1 MPEPTELMKKIK
13 IAKMK
18 ASNAHKK
25 KTGLFELVAFFRR
38 LSEFEKR
45 SQQSNPLVG

>member
-1 MPEPTELMKKIK
+1 MKKNK

-18 ASNAHKK
+18 AFKVNKVNKK
-25 KTGLFELVAFFRR
+25 KKGLLELVAFFRR
-38 LSEFEKR
+38 LSDFEKR